1 MGAWPLRPSF
11 PAPVLGHR
19 TLTISEDLM
28 SKAPGTFELL
38 GKDGSARAGIL
49 HTAHGPIETPI
60 FMPVGT
66 VGSVKALAPDDLDA
80 LGAQIILGNTYHL
93 YLRPGD
99 ELVARR
105 GGLHEFNAWRK
116 PILTDSGGFQAF
128 SLSKLNKMKAD
139 GFEFRSHIDGSKHM
153 FTPEKVISIQR
164 NLNSD
169 IMMPLDVCL
178 GFGASYEEAQK
189 AVKKT
194 TEWAQRCRD
203 AYPAGTAGNLLFAI
217 VQGCTYP
224 DLREASARQL
234 MDIGFEGYAIG
245 GLAVGEP
252 KNLMMR
258 ALRTLDPI
266 LPQDKPRYLMGVGTP
281 LDILHAI
288 EQGVDM
294 FDCVLP
300 TRNARNGTLYTSEG
314 KINIKRQQYAEDDSP
329 LDPKCDCYACRTF
342 SKAYLR
348 HLYVSQELLAFRL
361 NSLHN
366 LTYFLNMVR
375 GARKAI
381 LEGRYAE
388 FKAEYEAKYPEEDLL
403 FDAPVEE

>member
-1 MGAWPLRPSF
+1 M
-11 PAPVLGHR
+11 
-19 TLTISEDLM
+19 D
-28 SKAPGTFELL
+28 KAPGTFELL
-38 GKDGSARAGIL
+38 GQDGSARAGLL
-49 HTAHGPIETPI
+49 HTAHGVIETPI

-66 VGSVKALAPDDLDA
+66 VGSVKALAPDDLNA

-105 GGLHEFNAWRK
+105 GGLHEFIRWDK

-139 GFEFRSHIDGSKHM
+139 GVEFRSHIDGSKHM

-164 NLNSD
+164 NLGSD

-178 GFGASYEEAQK
+178 GFGASYEDAEK
-189 AVKKT
+189 AVKRT
-194 TEWAQRCRD
+194 TEWAARCRQ
-203 AYPAGTAGNLLFAI
+203 AYLPGTAGNLLFGI

-224 DLREASARQL
+224 ELREASARQL

-252 KNLMMR
+252 KHLMMQS
-258 ALRTLDPI
+258 LRTLDPI
-266 LPQDKPRYLMGVGTP
+266 LPKEKPRYLMGVGTP
-281 LDILHAI
+281 LDILHGI

-300 TRNARNGTLYTSEG
+300 TRNARNGTLYTSAG

-329 LDPKCDCYACRTF
+329 LDANCSCYTCRTF

-388 FKAEYEAKYPEEDLL
+388 FKASYEALYPEEDLL
-403 FDAPVEE
+403 FDGPAS

>member
-1 MGAWPLRPSF
+1 
-11 PAPVLGHR
+11 
-19 TLTISEDLM
+19 M

-38 GKDGSARAGIL
+38 GKDGSARAGVL
-49 HTAHGPIETPI
+49 HTAHGAIETPI

-178 GFGASYEEAQK
+178 GFGASYDDAQK

-194 TEWAQRCRD
+194 TEWAKRCRE
-203 AYPAGTAGNLLFAI
+203 AYPAGSAGNLLFAL

-329 LDPKCDCYACRTF
+329 LDPKCNCYACRTF

-348 HLYVSQELLAFRL
+348 HLFVSQELLAFRL

-366 LTYFLNMVR
+366 LTYFLNMVK

-388 FKAEYEAKYPEEDLL
+388 FKAEYEAKYPEEDAL
-403 FDAPVEE
+403 FDAPIQD

>member
-1 MGAWPLRPSF
+1 
-11 PAPVLGHR
+11 
-19 TLTISEDLM
+19 M

-38 GKDGSARAGIL
+38 GKDGAARAGIL

-178 GFGASYEEAQK
+178 GYGASYEEAER
-189 AVKKT
+189 AVKRT
-194 TEWAQRCRD
+194 TEWAKRCRE

-224 DLREASARQL
+224 ELREASARQL

-252 KNLMMR
+252 KNKMMKS
-258 ALRTLDPI
+258 LRVLDPI
-266 LPQDKPRYLMGVGTP
+266 LPQDKPRYL
-281 LDILHAI
+281 
-288 EQGVDM
+288 
-294 FDCVLP
+294 
-300 TRNARNGTLYTSEG
+300 
-314 KINIKRQQYAEDDSP
+314 
-329 LDPKCDCYACRTF
+329 
-342 SKAYLR
+342 
-348 HLYVSQELLAFRL
+348 
-361 NSLHN
+361 
-366 LTYFLNMVR
+366 
-375 GARKAI
+375 
-381 LEGRYAE
+381 
-388 FKAEYEAKYPEEDLL
+388 
-403 FDAPVEE
+403 

>member
-1 MGAWPLRPSF
+1 M
-11 PAPVLGHR
+11 
-19 TLTISEDLM
+19 
-28 SKAPGTFELL
+28 TFELQYTDT
-38 GKDGSARAGIL
+38 KSNARAGLI
-49 HTAHGPIETPI
+49 TTDHGQIQTPI

-66 VGSVKALAPDDLDA
+66 LGTVKGVHVTELKEDIQ
-80 LGAQIILGNTYHL
+80 AQIILGNTYHL

-105 GGLHEFNAWRK
+105 GGLHEFIRWNK

-139 GFEFRSHIDGSKHM
+139 GVEFRSHIDGSKHM

-178 GFGASYEEAQK
+178 GYGATYEEAEK
-189 AVKKT
+189 AVTRT

-203 AYPAGTAGNLLFAI
+203 AYPAGSAGNLLFGSG
-217 VQGCTYP
+217 QGCTYP
-224 DLREASARQL
+224 ELREASARQL
-234 MDIGFEGYAIG
+234 MNIGFEGYAIG

-252 KNLMMR
+252 KNLMMKN
-258 ALRTLDPI
+258 LRVLNPV

-281 LDILHAI
+281 LDILHGI
-288 EQGVDM
+288 EAGVDM

-314 KINIKRQQYAEDDSP
+314 KINIKRFQYAEDDSP
-329 LDPKCDCYACRTF
+329 LDPKCNCYTCRTF

-348 HLYVSQELLAFRL
+348 HLFVSQELLAFRL

-366 LTYFLNMVR
+366 LTYFLNMVK

-388 FKAEYEAKYPEEDLL
+388 FKAEYEAKYPEEDAL
-403 FDAPVEE
+403 FDAPEA

>member
-1 MGAWPLRPSF
+1 
-11 PAPVLGHR
+11 
-19 TLTISEDLM
+19 M

-80 LGAQIILGNTYHL
+80 IGAQIILGNTYHL

-234 MDIGFEGYAIG
+234 DQLLMDIGFEGYAIG

-314 KINIKRQQYAEDDSP
+314 KININRQQYAEDDSP
-329 LDPKCDCYACRTF
+329 LYPKCDCYACRTF
-342 SKAYLR
+342 SKAYLS

-403 FDAPVEE
+403 FDAPVE